1 MCLCVCLRPP
11 AHRHGAVG
19 RASRPGAKLER
30 KPVTEGRPRGD
41 EPQFSRTALSC
52 GCLLLL
58 FQPVKMKHVH
68 LAFRTNGF
76 NKGRAKG
83 VTLMAAETHQ
93 GSP

>member
-1 MCLCVCLRPP
+1 MHMPMCVQ
-11 AHRHGAVG
+11 AAADSHGAVG
-19 RASRPGAKLER
+19 RASRPGTKLER
-30 KPVTEGRPRGD
+30 KPVTQRRPRG
-41 EPQFSRTALSC
+41 ALSR
-52 GCLLLL
+52 GCVLLL
-58 FQPVKMKHVH
+58 FQPVEMKHVH

>member
-1 MCLCVCLRPP
+1 MHMPMCVQ
-11 AHRHGAVG
+11 AAADSHGDVG
-19 RASRPGAKLER
+19 RASRPGTKLER
-30 KPVTEGRPRGD
+30 KPVTQRRPRG
-41 EPQFSRTALSC
+41 F
-52 GCLLLL
+52 LLLL
-58 FQPVKMKHVH
+58 LQPVEMKHVH